1 MAKRYSKHYSN
12 FILKKK
18 YQYSTKG
25 TIWERDW
32 VTIGAQHQIEKGKR
46 PFYGDSGFLFT
57 DNSIPDTHKR
67 HDFGKIVGEWT
78 YDDVY
83 SSTPVVNE
91 VKLNYDSNDLRDFAY
106 YGSCSELIRTSIENI
121 LTWFP
126 GCMIK
131 GEKCYKVTKLD
142 DKNYKFELQQNCNGS
157 NIEYMFSNPFQFDL
171 ITENISNKE
180 VKNIRRYVS
189 KTWADFDIILGDNY
203 KTPLHV
209 VNYNIKKEGTIDP
222 CLSIQKIT
230 EITIEYTD
238 GDNKKQLLINAYLCN
253 GDVVYTTKDKEVSE
267 IRLSEDVIEQYFY
280 DIDGFERLLLRRDT
294 KPLYSNTFLKMFET
308 DNGIRYAYRDYA
320 WPTVNDYCIDIE
332 SPVYAAFVQSLN
344 ETATEFDN
352 VWTDNMWRNMTHEA
366 IKNYDW
372 TYTKE
377 YSTDDEQDFV
387 DGGSRMEKLIRVYG
401 RVFDDIKRYIDGI
414 RFTSKLSYDGYN
426 NMPDAEISDKLDYNG
441 WDIYSTIPYFPEE
454 DESGNVNGDDLST
467 VYISDDALDGFGIKW
482 FLSKNNNEVTAAES
496 DISFLR
502 RLALSSKY
510 LIKSKGTLKG
520 IDMVMALFGLG
531 PNDYSVEEQYY
542 TVKMKKYTQV
552 YEKDIADLVH
562 YDNLSWF
569 YDDPYEGVPFG
580 NVELYNKKFII
591 PYYDHSK
598 KYLGDLAFQSNG
610 GWAKKSLVT
619 DERNDYEETLSYLNV
634 VPNFNSLLEVST
646 YALGEGDENIYY
658 VIDVSDYI
666 NSNESAPYNITHYF
680 YCNDIYNPELT
691 TSWSPILKYYI
702 DMDDIVDQEGYNN
715 LGYRLNTDI
724 DLGEYSGEIPSEINQ
739 DEYNTYLNGKCIYVC
754 GGTIKHKDDNCNV
767 LPSNPGYVSGDGGCV
782 WYEEPTYISMIKFNT
797 YGLIA
802 DYNSIGEETYNG
814 LGYVNGDDNTF
825 DYNGIP
831 KTLNQWLLLTKEEK
845 DECIPNESFF
855 YSVFH
860 EGGQQSTPD
869 ETHNFD
875 LKQIYYDCEKLTGE
889 DYSPLSSLYTSLKDD
904 YILVDEKNGI
914 YARKYEGNDGLYA
927 RAEYLDSIISSSIAN
942 NPHVGYGNYD
952 LGNEYF
958 EYMQRPF
965 KYYTDKYNL
974 PQDIDE
980 QINNEKYQ
988 FTLSDYPYSA
998 IRWGVLTSKIRLP
1011 YLVKMGWT
1019 ETENET
1025 IDEETGST
1033 TDYTYK
1039 KDGTD
1044 NGIVYDAKVK
1054 DIADTYVYSDGY
1066 TKTFQSEERHIDWEI
1081 AYNETKTDTGYTYDK
1096 FISVIDYGKLP
1107 GSDKGKWVMSE
1118 DETMYH
1124 LLNPITTEKR
1134 RSDFLVPWMSTEYGD
1149 NFLYWRNL
1157 TAEQYNDL
1165 MESGASGEEIEGWVK
1180 AVIKSYTYEKY
1191 TDVEDEIT
1199 DTPSPNYYLNTK
1211 MFIMRLLHNNEYFKR
1226 YFLDVIGKYVVQM
1239 IPSTAITVFLFEGDN
1254 GENSGN

>member
-131 GEKCYKVTKLD
+131 GEKCYKVTKQT
-142 DKNYKFELQQNCNGS
+142 DKNYKFELQQDCNGS
-157 NIEYMFSNPFQFDL
+157 NVEYIFSNPFHFDL

-253 GDVVYTTKDKEVSE
+253 GDVVYTTKDKDVSE

-320 WPTVNDYCIDIE
+320 WPTINDYCIDIE

-467 VYISDDALDGFGIKW
+467 VYISDDALDRFGIKW

-542 TVKMKKYTQV
+542 TVQMKKYTQV

-634 VPNFNSLLEVST
+634 VPNFNSLLEVNT

-666 NSNESAPYNITHYF
+666 NSNENAPYNITHYF

-691 TSWSPILKYYI
+691 TSWSPILADYVKKISKEEY
-702 DMDDIVDQEGYNN
+702 DSLDQSEQQNYSLCDGEDGVYCRFYEG
-715 LGYRLNTDI
+715 
-724 DLGEYSGEIPSEINQ
+724 
-739 DEYNTYLNGKCIYVC
+739 
-754 GGTIKHKDDNCNV
+754 
-767 LPSNPGYVSGDGGCV
+767 SGD
-782 WYEEPTYISMIKFNT
+782 I
-797 YGLIA
+797 
-802 DYNSIGEETYNG
+802 
-814 LGYVNGDDNTF
+814 
-825 DYNGIP
+825 
-831 KTLNQWLLLTKEEK
+831 
-845 DECIPNESFF
+845 
-855 YSVFH
+855 
-860 EGGQQSTPD
+860 
-869 ETHNFD
+869 
-875 LKQIYYDCEKLTGE
+875 
-889 DYSPLSSLYTSLKDD
+889 
-904 YILVDEKNGI
+904 
-914 YARKYEGNDGLYA
+914 YA
-927 RAEYLDSIISSSIAN
+927 RAEYLDSIISSSIGN
-942 NPHVGYGNYD
+942 NPHVGYGKYD
-952 LGNEYF
+952 LGKEYF

-974 PQDIDE
+974 PQDVYK
-980 QINNEKYQ
+980 QINSEKYQ
-988 FTLSDYPYSA
+988 FTLSYYPYSA

-1025 IDEETGST
+1025 IDEETGDT
-1033 TDYTYK
+1033 ATDYTYK

-1096 FISVIDYGKLP
+1096 FISVNDYEKLP

-1118 DETMYH
+1118 DETMYR
-1124 LLNPITTEKR
+1124 LLNPIITTKR

-1199 DTPSPNYYLNTK
+1199 NTPSPNYYLNTK
-1211 MFIMRLLHNNEYFKR
+1211 MFIMRLSHNNECFKR

>member
-83 SSTPVVNE
+83 SSTPIVNE

-131 GEKCYKVTKLD
+131 DEKCYKVTKLD

-157 NIEYMFSNPFQFDL
+157 NIEYIFSNPFQFDL
-171 ITENISNKE
+171 ITENINNRE
-180 VKNIRRYVS
+180 IKNIRRYVS
-189 KTWADFDIILGDNY
+189 KTWADFDVILGDNY

-209 VNYNIKKEGTIDP
+209 INYSVKKEGAIDT
-222 CLSIQKIT
+222 CLSIQKIA
-230 EITIEYTD
+230 EITITYKD
-238 GDNKKQLLINAYLCN
+238 GDDEKTLIINAYLCN
-253 GDVVYTTKDKEVSE
+253 GDVVYTTKGKEVSE
-267 IRLSEDVIEQYFY
+267 IRLSEDLIEQYFY

-352 VWTDNMWRNMTHEA
+352 MWTDNMWRNMTHEA

-467 VYISDDALDGFGIKW
+467 VYISDDALDSFGIKW

-520 IDMVMALFGLG
+520 IDMIMALFGLG
-531 PNDYSVEEQYY
+531 PNDYSIEEQYY
-542 TVKMKKYTQV
+542 TVKMKNYSEGV
-552 YEKDIADLVH
+552 EKNIADMVH
-562 YDNLSWF
+562 YDNVSWF

-610 GWAKKSLVT
+610 GWAKKSLDT
-619 DERNDYEETLSYLNV
+619 DEPNDYEETLSYLNV
-634 VPNFNSLLEVST
+634 VPNFNSLLEVNT

-666 NSNESAPYNITHYF
+666 NSNENAPYNITHYF

-702 DMDDIVDQEGYNN
+702 DMDDIVDQRGYDN
-715 LGYRLNTDI
+715 LGYRLNADI
-724 DLGEYSGEIPSEINQ
+724 NLGDYVQDIPNEISQET
-739 DEYNTYLNGKCIYVC
+739 YNAYQNGICIYVC
-754 GGTIKHKDDNCNV
+754 GGKIAYKDDNCNV
-767 LPSNPGYVSGDGGCV
+767 LPSNPGYVSAANECV
-782 WYEEPTYISMIKFNT
+782 WYEQPTYISMIKFNDPNLAELNHINKGK
-797 YGLIA
+797 Y
-802 DYNSIGEETYNG
+802 DS
-814 LGYVNGDDNTF
+814 LGYVNGNSLTF
-825 DYNGIP
+825 DYNSDGIS
-831 KTLNQWLLLTKEEK
+831 LNQWIDLSDTEK
-845 DECIPNESFF
+845 GKCLIMESEF
-855 YSVFH
+855 YNLYS
-860 EGGQQSTPD
+860 ERSGTPD
-869 ETHNFD
+869 ETHDFD
-875 LKQIYYDCEKLTGE
+875 LKQIYYDCEKLTDE
-889 DYSPLSSLYTSLKDD
+889 DYSPLSERYTSLKDD
-904 YILVDEKNGI
+904 YILVDEENGI

-927 RAEYLDSIISSSIAN
+927 RAEYLDSIISSSIGN
-942 NPHVGYGNYD
+942 NPHVGYGRYD

-974 PQDIDE
+974 PQDVYG
-980 QINNEKYQ
+980 QINSEKYQ

-1011 YLVKMGWT
+1011 YLIKMGWD

-1033 TDYTYK
+1033 TTNYTYK

-1054 DIADTYVYSDGY
+1054 DVTDTYVYSDGY

-1081 AYNETKTDTGYTYDK
+1081 AYTEIKTDDGYLYDK
-1096 FISVIDYGKLP
+1096 YLTEEQYSMLSEADME
-1107 GSDKGKWVMSE
+1107 KWIIN
-1118 DETMYH
+1118 DDGITYH
-1124 LLNPITTEKR
+1124 LKDAIRSTIR
-1134 RSDFLVPWMSTEYGD
+1134 RSDLLVPWNVYVYGD
-1149 NFLYWRNL
+1149 NWLYWRNL
-1157 TAEQYNDL
+1157 TDEQYND
-1165 MESGASGEEIEGWVK
+1165 MINSGASGEEIKEWVK
-1180 AVIKSYTYEKY
+1180 AIITSYSYDKY
-1191 TDVEDEIT
+1191 TDVEDEIIN
-1199 DTPSPNYYLNTK
+1199 TPTPNYYLNTK
-1211 MFIMRLLHNNEYFKR
+1211 MFIMRISHNNEYFKR

-1239 IPSTAITVFLFEGDN
+1239 IPSTAITVFLFEDDN
-1254 GENSGN
+1254 NENGGN

>member
-121 LTWFP
+121 LAWFP

-131 GEKCYKVTKLD
+131 GEKCYKVTKPD
-142 DKNYKFELQQNCNGS
+142 GKNYKFELQQNCNGS

-171 ITENISNKE
+171 ITENISSKE

-209 VNYNIKKEGTIDP
+209 VNYSVKKEGTIDP

-238 GDNKKQLLINAYLCN
+238 GDNKKQLIINAYLCN

-467 VYISDDALDGFGIKW
+467 VYISDDALDRFGIKW

-542 TVKMKKYTQV
+542 TVQMKKYTQV
-552 YEKDIADLVH
+552 YEKNIADLVH

-634 VPNFNSLLEVST
+634 VPNFNSLLEVNT
-646 YALGEGDENIYY
+646 YALGEGDESIYY

-666 NSNESAPYNITHYF
+666 NSNENAPYNITHYF

-691 TSWSPILKYYI
+691 TSWSPILADFVK
-702 DMDDIVDQEGYNN
+702 
-715 LGYRLNTDI
+715 
-724 DLGEYSGEIPSEINQ
+724 
-739 DEYNTYLNGKCIYVC
+739 K
-754 GGTIKHKDDNCNV
+754 
-767 LPSNPGYVSGDGGCV
+767 
-782 WYEEPTYISMIKFNT
+782 IS
-797 YGLIA
+797 
-802 DYNSIGEETYNG
+802 
-814 LGYVNGDDNTF
+814 
-825 DYNGIP
+825 
-831 KTLNQWLLLTKEEK
+831 KEEY
-845 DECIPNESFF
+845 ESLDQSEKQNYSQCEEEDGVYCRF
-855 YSVFH
+855 Y
-860 EGGQQSTPD
+860 EGSG
-869 ETHNFD
+869 N
-875 LKQIYYDCEKLTGE
+875 
-889 DYSPLSSLYTSLKDD
+889 
-904 YILVDEKNGI
+904 I
-914 YARKYEGNDGLYA
+914 YARAK
-927 RAEYLDSIISSSIAN
+927 YLDNIISSSIGN
-942 NPHVGYGNYD
+942 NPHVGYGKYD

-974 PQDIDE
+974 PQDISG
-980 QINNEKYQ
+980 QINSEEYQ

-998 IRWGVLTSKIRLP
+998 IRWGTLTSKIRLP

-1025 IDEETGST
+1025 IGEETDSTT

-1107 GSDKGKWVMSE
+1107 ESDKGKWVMSE

-1134 RSDFLVPWMSTEYGD
+1134 RRDFLVPWMSTEYGD

-1199 DTPSPNYYLNTK
+1199 NTPSPNYYLNTK
-1211 MFIMRLLHNNEYFKR
+1211 MFIMRLSHNNEYFKR

-1239 IPSTAITVFLFEGDN
+1239 IPSTAITVFLFEDDN
-1254 GENSGN
+1254 EENSGN

>member
-131 GEKCYKVTKLD
+131 GEKCYKVTKQT
-142 DKNYKFELQQNCNGS
+142 DKNYKFELQQDCNGS
-157 NIEYMFSNPFQFDL
+157 NVEYIFSNPFQFDL
-171 ITENISNKE
+171 ITEKISNKE

-189 KTWADFDIILGDNY
+189 KMWADFDIILGGNY

-209 VNYNIKKEGTIDP
+209 VNYSVKKEGIIDP
-222 CLSIQKIT
+222 CLTIQKIAA
-230 EITIEYTD
+230 ITITYSD
-238 GDNKKQLLINAYLCN
+238 DDNEKNLVINAYLCN
-253 GDVVYTTKDKEVSE
+253 GDVVYTTKDKDVSE

-294 KPLYSNTFLKMFET
+294 KPLYSNTFIKMFET

-344 ETATEFDN
+344 ETAAEFDN

-467 VYISDDALDGFGIKW
+467 VYISDDALDRFGIKW
-482 FLSKNNNEVTAAES
+482 FLSKNNNEVTSAES

-542 TVKMKKYTQV
+542 TVKMKKYAQV

-610 GWAKKSLVT
+610 GWAKKSLDT

-634 VPNFNSLLEVST
+634 VPNFNSLLDVNT
-646 YALGEGDENIYY
+646 YALGDGDENIYY

-666 NSNESAPYNITHYF
+666 NSNENAPYNITHYF

-691 TSWSPILKYYI
+691 TSWSPILADFVK
-702 DMDDIVDQEGYNN
+702 
-715 LGYRLNTDI
+715 
-724 DLGEYSGEIPSEINQ
+724 
-739 DEYNTYLNGKCIYVC
+739 K
-754 GGTIKHKDDNCNV
+754 
-767 LPSNPGYVSGDGGCV
+767 
-782 WYEEPTYISMIKFNT
+782 IS
-797 YGLIA
+797 
-802 DYNSIGEETYNG
+802 
-814 LGYVNGDDNTF
+814 
-825 DYNGIP
+825 
-831 KTLNQWLLLTKEEK
+831 KEEY
-845 DECIPNESFF
+845 ESLDQSERQNYSQCEEEDGVYCRF
-855 YSVFH
+855 Y
-860 EGGQQSTPD
+860 EGSG
-869 ETHNFD
+869 N
-875 LKQIYYDCEKLTGE
+875 
-889 DYSPLSSLYTSLKDD
+889 
-904 YILVDEKNGI
+904 I
-914 YARKYEGNDGLYA
+914 YARAK
-927 RAEYLDSIISSSIAN
+927 YLDNIISSSIGN
-942 NPHVGYGNYD
+942 NPHVGYGKYD
-952 LGNEYF
+952 LGKEYF

-974 PQDIDE
+974 PQDDIYE
-980 QINNEKYQ
+980 QINNERYQ

-1025 IDEETGST
+1025 IDEETGDRA

-1096 FISVIDYGKLP
+1096 FISVNDYEKLP
-1107 GSDKGKWVMSE
+1107 VSDKGKWVMSE
-1118 DETMYH
+1118 DGTMYR
-1124 LLNPITTEKR
+1124 LLNPIITTKR

-1199 DTPSPNYYLNTK
+1199 NTPSPNYYLNTK
-1211 MFIMRLLHNNEYFKR
+1211 MFIMRLSHNNEYFKR

-1239 IPSTAITVFLFEGDN
+1239 IPSTGITVFLFEGDN

>member
-131 GEKCYKVTKLD
+131 GEKCYKVTKQTEKQT
-142 DKNYKFELQQNCNGS
+142 DKNYKFELQQDCNGS
-157 NIEYMFSNPFQFDL
+157 NVEYIFSNPFQFDL

-189 KTWADFDIILGDNY
+189 KTWADFDIILDDNY

-230 EITIEYTD
+230 EITIEYSD
-238 GDNKKQLLINAYLCN
+238 GDNKKQLIINAYLCN
-253 GDVVYTTKDKEVSE
+253 GDVVYTTKDKDVSE
-267 IRLSEDVIEQYFY
+267 IRLSENVIEQYFY

-467 VYISDDALDGFGIKW
+467 VYISDDALDRFGIKW
-482 FLSKNNNEVTAAES
+482 FLSKNNNEVTSAES

-542 TVKMKKYTQV
+542 TVQMKKYTQV

-610 GWAKKSLVT
+610 GWAKKSLDT

-634 VPNFNSLLEVST
+634 VPNFNSLLDVNT
-646 YALGEGDENIYY
+646 YALGDGDENIYY

-666 NSNESAPYNITHYF
+666 NSNENAPYNITHYF

-691 TSWSPILKYYI
+691 TSWSPILADFVK
-702 DMDDIVDQEGYNN
+702 
-715 LGYRLNTDI
+715 
-724 DLGEYSGEIPSEINQ
+724 
-739 DEYNTYLNGKCIYVC
+739 K
-754 GGTIKHKDDNCNV
+754 
-767 LPSNPGYVSGDGGCV
+767 
-782 WYEEPTYISMIKFNT
+782 IS
-797 YGLIA
+797 
-802 DYNSIGEETYNG
+802 
-814 LGYVNGDDNTF
+814 
-825 DYNGIP
+825 
-831 KTLNQWLLLTKEEK
+831 KEEY
-845 DECIPNESFF
+845 ESLDQSERQNYSQCEEEDGVYCRF
-855 YSVFH
+855 Y
-860 EGGQQSTPD
+860 EGSG
-869 ETHNFD
+869 N
-875 LKQIYYDCEKLTGE
+875 
-889 DYSPLSSLYTSLKDD
+889 
-904 YILVDEKNGI
+904 I
-914 YARKYEGNDGLYA
+914 YARAK
-927 RAEYLDSIISSSIAN
+927 YLDNIISSSIGN
-942 NPHVGYGNYD
+942 NPHVGYGKYD

-1025 IDEETGST
+1025 IDEETDSTT

-1096 FISVIDYGKLP
+1096 FISVNDYEKLP
-1107 GSDKGKWVMSE
+1107 VSDKGKWVMSE
-1118 DETMYH
+1118 DGTMYR
-1124 LLNPITTEKR
+1124 LLNPITTTKR

-1180 AVIKSYTYEKY
+1180 AIIKSYTYEKY

-1199 DTPSPNYYLNTK
+1199 NTPSPNYYLNTK
-1211 MFIMRLLHNNEYFKR
+1211 MFIMRLSHNNEYFKR

-1239 IPSTAITVFLFEGDN
+1239 IPSTGITVFLFEGDN

>member
-467 VYISDDALDGFGIKW
+467 VYISDDALDRFGIKW
-482 FLSKNNNEVTAAES
+482 FLSKNNNEVTSAES

-542 TVKMKKYTQV
+542 TVQMKKYAQV

-610 GWAKKSLVT
+610 GWAKKSLDT

-634 VPNFNSLLEVST
+634 VPNFNSLLDVNT
-646 YALGEGDENIYY
+646 YALGDGDENIYY

-666 NSNESAPYNITHYF
+666 NSNENAPYNITHYF

-691 TSWSPILKYYI
+691 TSWSPILADFVK
-702 DMDDIVDQEGYNN
+702 
-715 LGYRLNTDI
+715 
-724 DLGEYSGEIPSEINQ
+724 
-739 DEYNTYLNGKCIYVC
+739 K
-754 GGTIKHKDDNCNV
+754 
-767 LPSNPGYVSGDGGCV
+767 
-782 WYEEPTYISMIKFNT
+782 IS
-797 YGLIA
+797 
-802 DYNSIGEETYNG
+802 
-814 LGYVNGDDNTF
+814 
-825 DYNGIP
+825 
-831 KTLNQWLLLTKEEK
+831 KEEY
-845 DECIPNESFF
+845 ESLDQSERQNYSQCEEEDGVYCRF
-855 YSVFH
+855 Y
-860 EGGQQSTPD
+860 EGSG
-869 ETHNFD
+869 N
-875 LKQIYYDCEKLTGE
+875 
-889 DYSPLSSLYTSLKDD
+889 
-904 YILVDEKNGI
+904 I
-914 YARKYEGNDGLYA
+914 YARAK
-927 RAEYLDSIISSSIAN
+927 YLDNIISSSIGN
-942 NPHVGYGNYD
+942 NPHVGYGKYD

-1025 IDEETGST
+1025 IDEETDSTT

-1054 DIADTYVYSDGY
+1054 DISDTYVYSDGY

-1096 FISVIDYGKLP
+1096 FISVNDYEKLP
-1107 GSDKGKWVMSE
+1107 ESDKGKWVMSE
-1118 DETMYH
+1118 DGTMYR
-1124 LLNPITTEKR
+1124 LLNPITTTKR

-1199 DTPSPNYYLNTK
+1199 NTPSPNYYLNTK
-1211 MFIMRLLHNNEYFKR
+1211 MFIMRLSHNNEYFKR

-1239 IPSTAITVFLFEGDN
+1239 IPSTAITMFLFEDDSQPPTNKVVGLP
-1254 GENSGN
+1254 

>member
-57 DNSIPDTHKR
+57 DNSIPDTYKR

-131 GEKCYKVTKLD
+131 GEKCYKVTKQA

-189 KTWADFDIILGDNY
+189 KTWADFDIILDDNY

-253 GDVVYTTKDKEVSE
+253 GDVVYTTKDKDVSE
-267 IRLSEDVIEQYFY
+267 IRLSENVIEQYFY

-467 VYISDDALDGFGIKW
+467 VYISDDALDRFGIKW

-610 GWAKKSLVT
+610 GWAKKSLDT

-634 VPNFNSLLEVST
+634 VPNFNSLLEVNT
-646 YALGEGDENIYY
+646 YALGDGDENIYY

-666 NSNESAPYNITHYF
+666 NSNENAPYNITHYF

-691 TSWSPILKYYI
+691 TSWSPILADFVK
-702 DMDDIVDQEGYNN
+702 
-715 LGYRLNTDI
+715 
-724 DLGEYSGEIPSEINQ
+724 
-739 DEYNTYLNGKCIYVC
+739 K
-754 GGTIKHKDDNCNV
+754 
-767 LPSNPGYVSGDGGCV
+767 
-782 WYEEPTYISMIKFNT
+782 IS
-797 YGLIA
+797 
-802 DYNSIGEETYNG
+802 
-814 LGYVNGDDNTF
+814 
-825 DYNGIP
+825 
-831 KTLNQWLLLTKEEK
+831 KEEY
-845 DECIPNESFF
+845 ESLDQSERQNYSQCEEEDGVYCRF
-855 YSVFH
+855 Y
-860 EGGQQSTPD
+860 EGSG
-869 ETHNFD
+869 N
-875 LKQIYYDCEKLTGE
+875 
-889 DYSPLSSLYTSLKDD
+889 
-904 YILVDEKNGI
+904 I
-914 YARKYEGNDGLYA
+914 YARAK
-927 RAEYLDSIISSSIAN
+927 YLDNIISSSIGN
-942 NPHVGYGNYD
+942 NPHVGYGKYD

-1025 IDEETGST
+1025 IDEETDSTT

-1096 FISVIDYGKLP
+1096 FISVNDYEKLP
-1107 GSDKGKWVMSE
+1107 VSDKGKWVMSE
-1118 DETMYH
+1118 DGTMYR
-1124 LLNPITTEKR
+1124 LLNPITTTKR

-1180 AVIKSYTYEKY
+1180 AIIKSYTYEKY

-1199 DTPSPNYYLNTK
+1199 NTPSPNYYLNTK
-1211 MFIMRLLHNNEYFKR
+1211 MFIMRLSHNNEYFKR

-1239 IPSTAITVFLFEGDN
+1239 IPSTGITVFLFEGDN

>member
-253 GDVVYTTKDKEVSE
+253 GDVVYTTKDKDVSE
-267 IRLSEDVIEQYFY
+267 IRLSENVIEQYFY

-332 SPVYAAFVQSLN
+332 SPVYVAFVQSLN

-352 VWTDNMWRNMTHEA
+352 MWTDNMWRNMTHEA

-542 TVKMKKYTQV
+542 TVQMKKYTQV

-569 YDDPYEGVPFG
+569 YDDTYEGVPFG

-634 VPNFNSLLEVST
+634 VPNFNSLLEVNT
-646 YALGEGDENIYY
+646 YALGEGDESIYY

-666 NSNESAPYNITHYF
+666 NSNENAPYNITHYF

-691 TSWSPILKYYI
+691 TSWSPIL
-702 DMDDIVDQEGYNN
+702 
-715 LGYRLNTDI
+715 
-724 DLGEYSGEIPSEINQ
+724 
-739 DEYNTYLNGKCIYVC
+739 
-754 GGTIKHKDDNCNV
+754 
-767 LPSNPGYVSGDGGCV
+767 
-782 WYEEPTYISMIKFNT
+782 
-797 YGLIA
+797 A
-802 DYNSIGEETYNG
+802 DYVKKIS
-814 LGYVNGDDNTF
+814 
-825 DYNGIP
+825 
-831 KTLNQWLLLTKEEK
+831 KEEY
-845 DECIPNESFF
+845 ESLDQSEKQN
-855 YSVFH
+855 YS
-860 EGGQQSTPD
+860 Q
-869 ETHNFD
+869 
-875 LKQIYYDCEKLTGE
+875 CEGE
-889 DYSPLSSLYTSLKDD
+889 DGVYCRFYKGSG
-904 YILVDEKNGI
+904 NI
-914 YARKYEGNDGLYA
+914 YARAK
-927 RAEYLDSIISSSIAN
+927 YLDNIISSSIGN
-942 NPHVGYGNYD
+942 NPHVGYGKYD

-974 PQDIDE
+974 PQDIYE
-980 QINNEKYQ
+980 QINNERYQ

-1025 IDEETGST
+1025 IDEETGDT
-1033 TDYTYK
+1033 ATDYTYK

-1081 AYNETKTDTGYTYDK
+1081 AYSETKTDTGYTYDK
-1096 FISVIDYGKLP
+1096 FISVNDYEKLP
-1107 GSDKGKWVMSE
+1107 QSDKGKWVMTE
-1118 DETMYH
+1118 DRTMYR
-1124 LLNPITTEKR
+1124 LLNPIITTKR
-1134 RSDFLVPWMSTEYGD
+1134 RSDFLVPWMPTEYGD

-1180 AVIKSYTYEKY
+1180 AIIKSYTYEKY

-1199 DTPSPNYYLNTK
+1199 NTPSPNYYLNTK
-1211 MFIMRLLHNNEYFKR
+1211 MFIMRLSHNNEYFKR

-1239 IPSTAITVFLFEGDN
+1239 IPSTGITVFLFEGDN